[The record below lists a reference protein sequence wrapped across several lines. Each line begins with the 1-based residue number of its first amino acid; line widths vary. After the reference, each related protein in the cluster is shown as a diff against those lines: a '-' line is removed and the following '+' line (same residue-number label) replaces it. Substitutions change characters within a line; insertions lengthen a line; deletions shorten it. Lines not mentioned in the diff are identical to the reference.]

1 MNYLIPFLVQLLSYF
16 SISQSKL
23 VFVYSHIR
31 HGTRG
36 PGFGEKN
43 MSPIHKDIYNVEWEG
58 NGEITKVGI
67 RMLYLLGKITRKRYN
82 SFLSTFDPLEIRV
95 LSTSKSRTIMSG
107 QAFIQGMFPIT
118 DHSDINQT
126 ESDLSM
132 PPIELKEED
141 KNEIKQYAKKYS
153 PENNEVIPI
162 HLLDKEENNMLL
174 TDKSV
179 CPKMLN
185 YKNKTKTSKL
195 FYDFYSKLNKTYG
208 VQLRKYFNKTEDYFF
223 ILRNVFTVCDVFQAD
238 YANNRELSSFAAM
251 GIDLDKFYGLCVELK
266 TIYLFTGDCAE
277 ELSPMAVSKTF
288 PKILSWMKKRVDI
301 DMTKPEHYNKFHNPK
316 FVIYTGHDK
325 TIAPFELFMKKVFNT
340 KLIYPKFGA
349 SLFIELHRDDK
360 SLNRNSTIDDYYVKY
375 YFNGEFL
382 MEETYANFVSKV
394 QNELMTD
401 EQIKSFCAVE
411 AKGNLLYI
419 IIVGLFAIAIII
431 SIGICAGIFGKK
443 TNKKK
448 KKNLENKNDEELIDI
463 EK

>member
-1 MNYLIPFLVQLLSYF
+1 MNYLIPFLFQLLSLF
-16 SISQSKL
+16 SISQSKI
-23 VFVYSHIR
+23 VFVYSHLR

-43 MSPIHKDIYNVEWEG
+43 TSPIYKDIYNVNWEG

-67 RMLYLLGKITRKRYN
+67 RMLYLLGKITRKRYKD
-82 SFLSTFDPLEIRV
+82 FLSSFDPLEIRV
-95 LSTSKSRTIMSG
+95 LSSSKRRTIMSA
-107 QAFIQGMFPIT
+107 QAFIQGMFPIN
-118 DHSDINQT
+118 DNRIINQT
-126 ESDLSM
+126 ESDVSI
-132 PPIELKEED
+132 PPIELNEED
-141 KNEIKQYAKKYS
+141 KNEIEQHTNKYS
-153 PENNEVIPI
+153 PENTEVIPI
-162 HLLDKEENNMLL
+162 HLLDKEENKMLL

-208 VQLRKYFNKTEDYFF
+208 VQLRTFFNKTEDYFF
-223 ILRNVFTVCDVFQAD
+223 ILRNVFTICDVFQAD
-238 YANNRELSSFAAM
+238 YANNRDLSSFTKM
-251 GIDLDKFYGLCVELK
+251 GIDLNTFYGLCVELK

-277 ELSPMAVSKTF
+277 ELSPMAVSKTY
-288 PKILSWMKKRVDI
+288 PKILSWMKRRVDI
-301 DMTKPEHYNKFHNPK
+301 DMTNPEHYNKPHNPK

-382 MEETYANFVSKV
+382 MKETYANFVSKV

-401 EQIKSFCAVE
+401 EQIKRFCLVE
-411 AKGNLLYI
+411 SKGNLLYI
-419 IIVGLFAIAIII
+419 IIVGIFAIAIII

-443 TNKKK
+443 AHKKK
-448 KKNLENKNDEELIDI
+448 KENVIDKNDEELIDI